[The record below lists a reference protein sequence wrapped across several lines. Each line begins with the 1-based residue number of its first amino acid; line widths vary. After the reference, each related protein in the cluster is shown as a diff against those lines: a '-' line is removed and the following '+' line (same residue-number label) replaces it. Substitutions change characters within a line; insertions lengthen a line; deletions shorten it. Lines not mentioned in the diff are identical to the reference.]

1 MRATLIRNLFN
12 VLCALSYESLIV
24 EGTQNIADLQKACG
38 EYFEA
43 AYKNYDKTAYGWEC
57 IQKHFNV
64 LEPAE
69 DGSRWP
75 FFFREWVHDY
85 LHGKATMEAVSKM
98 SKSHPYK
105 KWEKEA
111 VRLAVVGEKVRTRA
125 VHIKSVV
132 IAFFAQRFIPR
143 HKLPSGKTQEQLFRA
158 IRVAMWPVEA
168 QRRALDS
175 TKTKAKRELGKR
187 NPWTEEQDREWY
199 DSRLVSSFKK
209 LDYTWYPDE
218 WLAFVYYSL
227 PAGNEC
233 LNTLDGGKPNNKA
246 KNASSLPLSISASSI
261 PRVLHTD
268 GEVPNQ
274 VVLPQEVS
282 QSLFIYLC
290 IYIYCNILLLYMY
303 IYIYYYYY

>member
-1 MRATLIRNLFN
+1 MVHMLQVCFPDSDGLGGSSVLAPSQKKTYMRATLIRNLFN

-43 AYKNYDKTAYGWEC
+43 AYKNFDKMAYGWEC

-105 KWEKEA
+105 KWEKDA

-158 IRVAMWPVEA
+158 ICVAMWPVEA

-187 NPWTEEQDREWY
+187 NPWTEEQDRE
-199 DSRLVSSFKK
+199 
-209 LDYTWYPDE
+209 
-218 WLAFVYYSL
+218 
-227 PAGNEC
+227 
-233 LNTLDGGKPNNKA
+233 
-246 KNASSLPLSISASSI
+246 
-261 PRVLHTD
+261 
-268 GEVPNQ
+268 
-274 VVLPQEVS
+274 
-282 QSLFIYLC
+282 
-290 IYIYCNILLLYMY
+290 
-303 IYIYYYYY
+303 